1 MFVVVGT
8 VIDPT
13 DAIER
18 VAAVVTTGSVVDV
31 LTVGAVVGA
40 AVGAVGAAV
49 GAAVV
54 TGGTV
59 VAKVV

>member
-1 MFVVVGT
+1 VFVVVGT

-40 AVGAVGAAV
+40 AVGP
-49 GAAVV
+49 AVV

>member
-1 MFVVVGT
+1 VFVVVGT

-13 DAIER
+13 DAIK
-18 VAAVVTTGSVVDV
+18 VAAVVATGSVVDV

-40 AVGAVGAAV
+40 AVGP
-49 GAAVV
+49 AVV